1 MDFSR
6 ERGAEVGGGLDLGRE
21 REGLRSVVVWIWVER
36 EGLRLAVVWIWV

>member
-21 REGLRSVVVWIWVER
+21 RGAEVGGGLDLGRER